1 MTAPSP
7 YGQPPAGYG
16 PPGAAGG
23 FAPAGYAAP
32 FAARGKVRNPFI
44 VLLLA
49 CVTCGIYGMVWSYKS
64 LAELRAYLTKAE
76 IVPWHILI
84 PILNIVVLLFKL
96 PDWVTEAKQRAGAR
110 NPKSAGAL
118 LYFLLGW
125 YFITTDLNEIWAAGS
140 IPPGGWQA
148 APPSPYQG
156 GPAPHG

>member
-1 MTAPSP
+1 MVH
-7 YGQPPAGYG
+7 GG
-16 PPGAAGG
+16 GAAV
-23 FAPAGYAAP
+23 APAGYASP

-49 CVTCGIYGMVWSYKS
+49 CVTCGVYGLVWSYKS
-64 LAELRAYLTKAE
+64 LAELRTFLSKNE
-76 IVPWHILI
+76 IVPWHILV

-125 YFITTDLNEIWAAGS
+125 YFITTDLNEVWQAG
-140 IPPGGWQA
+140 PPAPPGWQA
-148 APPSPYQG
+148 GPQPSQWQAGGPPSPYQG
-156 GPAPHG
+156 GGAPPG